1 MVGITFMVFITFMG
15 DRTSPSKLTRVVGFD
30 KKKHEQALHYNR
42 TASPLKLVGVK
53 DQDVT
58 YSSIQQHQ

>member
-30 KKKHEQALHYNR
+30 KKNMNKHCITTGQRL
-42 TASPLKLVGVK
+42 L
-53 DQDVT
+53 
-58 YSSIQQHQ
+58 